1 MPRRQPN
8 GTGTIYRR
16 KDGRWEG
23 AMYLQTSVGTRRRI
37 RVYGATHAAAHER
50 LVAKLAQA
58 QRGVPVP
65 DRAWRVAAYLD
76 YWLPIVKRTK
86 RPMTYFSYESIVRLY
101 LKPGIGQKPL
111 SRLTVTELQTYF
123 NDQLDQGCSLRTV
136 QKQRMVLSAALS
148 RAQREELLVRNVA
161 RLVELPAWQRKEIR
175 PWTLEQLQTFL
186 ATATTEPLYPAFL
199 LLGLYGLRRSELL
212 GLAWGDI
219 DFAAG
224 RLHIRQQLQRYEGEM
239 HLRPVK
245 TSAGQRDLPLLA
257 PARQALLAIR
267 PDSAAPG
274 DLVFRTRFANPIEG
288 GNLLRAF
295 YRISEAAGL
304 PRITV
309 HHLRHTTATLLKNLG
324 VPARDVQLILGHAHI
339 STTQQVYQH
348 ADLSGQLQ
356 ALGHLQELLL
366 GGDGSSRSRQEQPSA
381 PEFSLLNVVFNLAGE
396 TGLEPATPGFGVRPA
411 PSEHSTLTEVRARAY
426 GRLRAYLLGSAAVTS
441 SRQIWSRFSHLGR
454 YCLDYDPFPRPAE
467 PAEQGSTTGSD
478 LPPGIDQ
485 RAS

>member
-1 MPRRQPN
+1 MARRHLN
-8 GTGTIYRR
+8 GAGTIYRR

-23 AMYLQTSVGTRRRI
+23 AVYLQTSAGTRRRI
-37 RVYGATHAAAHER
+37 RVYGATHAVAHDR

-101 LKPGIGQKPL
+101 LKPGIGQKSL
-111 SRLTVTELQTYF
+111 SCLTVTELQTYF

-136 QKQRMVLSAALS
+136 HKQRMVLSAALS

-161 RLVELPAWQRKEIR
+161 RLVELPAWQRREIR
-175 PWTLEQLQTFL
+175 PWTLDQLQAFL
-186 ATATTEPLYPAFL
+186 AAARSEPLYPAFL
-199 LLGLYGLRRSELL
+199 LLALYGLRRSELL
-212 GLAWGDI
+212 GLAWGDV
-219 DFAAG
+219 DFGAE
-224 RLHIRQQLQRYEGEM
+224 RLRIRQQLQRYEGTM

-245 TSAGQRDLPLLA
+245 TNAGQRDLPLLA

-267 PDSAAPG
+267 PEDAAPD
-274 DLVFRTRFANPIEG
+274 DLVFRTRFDNPIEG

-295 YRISEAAGL
+295 YRISETAGL

-339 STTQQVYQH
+339 STTQQIYQH
-348 ADLSGQLQ
+348 ADLAGQLQ

-366 GGDGSSRSRQEQPSA
+366 GGDGSSRSRQEQPST
-381 PEFSLLNVVFNLAGE
+381 PQFSFQNVVFNLAGE
-396 TGLEPATPGFGVRPA
+396 TGLEPATPGFGARPA
-411 PSEHSTLTEVRARAY
+411 VFEHTTLTEVGVRAY
-426 GRLRAYLLGSAAVTS
+426 VRLWAYLLGAAAVMF
-441 SRQIWSRFSHLGR
+441 SRQ
-454 YCLDYDPFPRPAE
+454 DKN
-467 PAEQGSTTGSD
+467 
-478 LPPGIDQ
+478 
-485 RAS
+485 